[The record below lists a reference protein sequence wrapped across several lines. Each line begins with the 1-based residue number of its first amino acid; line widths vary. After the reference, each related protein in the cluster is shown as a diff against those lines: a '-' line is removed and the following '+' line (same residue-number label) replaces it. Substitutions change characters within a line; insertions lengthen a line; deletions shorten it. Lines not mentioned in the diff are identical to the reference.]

1 MAIDPK
7 KAAAAQQ
14 ARQLMTALGSMSEMA
29 HQAHQVHQAM
39 LQSGASKRE
48 AELAMNAWIAAFW
61 HESMEDARK
70 SREAQNEGEQE

>member
-14 ARQLMTALGSMSEMA
+14 AQQLMTALGSMSEMA
-29 HQAHQVHQAM
+29 HQVHQTM

-48 AELAMNAWIAAFW
+48 AEVAMSAWVAAFW
-61 HESMEDARK
+61 HESMEDARRSK
-70 SREAQNEGEQE
+70 EGQQHESETE

>member
-1 MAIDPK
+1 MAIGPK

-14 ARQLMTALGSMSEMA
+14 ARQLMTALGSMSEM
-29 HQAHQVHQAM
+29 AHQVHQAM

>member
-29 HQAHQVHQAM
+29 HQVHQAM

-48 AELAMNAWIAAFW
+48 AELAMNAWISAFW
-61 HESMEDARK
+61 NESMEDARRSK
-70 SREAQNEGEQE
+70 ERQNEGEQE

>member
-29 HQAHQVHQAM
+29 HQVHQAM

-48 AELAMNAWIAAFW
+48 AEVAMNAWIAAFW
-61 HESMEDARK
+61 HESMEDARR
-70 SREAQNEGEQE
+70 SREGQQHENETE

>member
-14 ARQLMTALGSMSEMA
+14 ARQLMTALGSMSEM
-29 HQAHQVHQAM
+29 AHQVHQAM

-61 HESMEDARK
+61 HESMEGARK

>member
-7 KAAAAQQ
+7 KAAEQAQ
-14 ARQLMTALGSMSEMA
+14 QLMTALGSMSEMA
-29 HQAHQVHQAM
+29 HQVHQTM

-48 AELAMNAWIAAFW
+48 AELAMNAWISAFW

>member
-1 MAIDPK
+1 MAIGPK

-29 HQAHQVHQAM
+29 HQVHQAM
-39 LQSGASKRE
+39 LQSGATKRE

>member
-14 ARQLMTALGSMSEMA
+14 ARQLMTALGSMSEM
-29 HQAHQVHQAM
+29 AHQVHQAM

-61 HESMEDARK
+61 HESLEDARN
-70 SREAQNEGEQE
+70 SREAQNEGELE